1 MRAPAAAGP
10 RGLNRFRDRLPVS
23 GPLITLG
30 EGDTPLVAL
39 PRLGAE
45 IGLPR
50 LLAKL
55 ENVNPTGSYKDRIAA
70 VSLTLARERHL
81 RGWIATS
88 SGNAGMALAAYG
100 ARAGLPG
107 VLFTVPTMP
116 REKLLPLL
124 ALGVRLHGVEGLG
137 FGAAR
142 AAEQALFAA
151 VSACAERYGLFLGV
165 TAHKFNPDGM
175 RGADTLAYELHAQAP
190 DVRAV
195 YVPSGGGGL
204 AAAIGRGLSDAGAKA
219 GLVVCQPAGC
229 APIVSFLSGA
239 CDTPVVDR
247 CDTMISGLQ
256 LPSPPDGL
264 LAAEWVR
271 KSGGWGTAVDD
282 SAAAEARFMLAQSE
296 GVFVEPA
303 SAVALAAVIRDR
315 REGRLAAGDEVV
327 LVLTGSGLK
336 ELKSVEDALPAPTV
350 IAPDAVEAQVAE
362 VFGRA

>member
-1 MRAPAAAGP
+1 MNAPGAAGP
-10 RGLNRFRDRLPVS
+10 RGLSRFRDRLPVS

-30 EGDTPLVAL
+30 EGDTPLVGL
-39 PRLGAE
+39 PCLGAE

-70 VSLTLARERHL
+70 VSLTLARERGL

-107 VLFTVPTMP
+107 ILFTVPTMP

-137 FGAAR
+137 AER

-175 RGADTLAYELHAQAP
+175 RGVDTLAYELHAQAP

-204 AAAIGRGLSDAGAKA
+204 AAAVGRGLADTGSKA
-219 GLVVCQPAGC
+219 ALVVCQPAGC
-229 APIVSFLSGA
+229 APIVSFLSGERA
-239 CDTPVVDR
+239 TPIVDR
-247 CDTMISGLQ
+247 CNTMISGLQ

-264 LAAEWVR
+264 LAADWVH

-282 SAAAEARFMLAQSE
+282 AAAAEARLMLARTE
-296 GVFVEPA
+296 GVFIEPA
-303 SAVALAAVIRDR
+303 SAVALAAAIRDR
-315 REGRLAAGDEVV
+315 KEGRLAADDEVV
-327 LVLTGSGLK
+327 LVLTGTGLK
-336 ELKSVEDALPAPTV
+336 ELRSIEDTLPAPTV
-350 IAPDAVEAQVAE
+350 VTPGAVEAQVAE
-362 VFGRA
+362 VFG

>member
-1 MRAPAAAGP
+1 MTAATAGEM
-10 RGLNRFRDRLPVS
+10 RGLNRYRDRLPIS
-23 GPLITLG
+23 GPLISLG

-70 VSLTLARERHL
+70 VSMTLARERGQ

-107 VLFTVPTMP
+107 ILFTLPTIP

-124 ALGVRLHGVEGLG
+124 ALGVRVHMVEGLG
-137 FGAAR
+137 AGASK
-142 AAEQALFAA
+142 AAEQAMFSGVANA
-151 VSACAERYGLFLGV
+151 AERFGLFLGV

-175 RGADTLAYELHAQAP
+175 RGVDTLGYELHAQASEI
-190 DVRAV
+190 RAV
-195 YVPSGGGGL
+195 YVPTGGGGL
-204 AAAIGRGLSDAGAKA
+204 AAATARGLADAGSGAA
-219 GLVVCQPAGC
+219 LVVCQPAGC
-229 APIVSFLSGA
+229 APIVAFLSGERDA
-239 CDTPVVDR
+239 PSVER
-247 CDTMISGLQ
+247 CDTLISGLQ

-264 LAAEWVR
+264 MAADRVR
-271 KSGGWGTAVDD
+271 TSGGWGSAVDD
-282 SAAAEARFMLAQSE
+282 GSVAEARFRLAQSE

-303 SAVALAAVIRDR
+303 SAVALACAIKDR
-315 REGRLAAGDEVV
+315 RDGRLGADDAVV

-336 ELKSVEDALPAPTV
+336 ELKSIETALPPPTL
-350 IAPDAVEAQVAE
+350 IKPDDIESHVARL
-362 VFGRA
+362 FG